1 MYCNYCGKVIQDDA
15 NLCAYCGKR
24 VGAVLARKRLVRPRG
39 NRKIAGVCAGFAEY
53 FDLDVTLVRVVWLV
67 VLIMGGV
74 GLIPYLI
81 AWIVMPEEPLM
92 LPVASGQ
99 QVTSPIGRASGSIVC
114 CVMSRHSNKLL
125 VRSRLVANGTS
136 VLKSNA

>member
-15 NLCAYCGKR
+15 SLCAYCGKR
-24 VGAVLARKRLVRPRG
+24 VGAVVGRKRLVRSRSD
-39 NRKIAGVCAGFAEY
+39 RKIAGVCAGFAEY

-74 GLIPYLI
+74 GFIPYLI

-92 LPVASGQ
+92 LPFASGQ
-99 QVTSPIGRASGSIVC
+99 QVTNP
-114 CVMSRHSNKLL
+114 
-125 VRSRLVANGTS
+125 
-136 VLKSNA
+136 